1 MPSLSASWP
10 PRAIRS
16 RRETFLP
23 AAPFGPRAVP
33 AELETGLD
41 CVQQTARRKGKHVP
55 KMPPPNYEAFTG
67 AIEEQYDRLSGT
79 NQLIGRYL
87 TQNPNDVAIK
97 SINGIAERCG
107 VHASSLVRFA
117 QAFGYSGFKELQGI
131 FQARLATAAPGY
143 EARVNALR
151 SELELHRQSG
161 SRGGILGDLVARDI
175 ASLQDLVT
183 TATTD
188 KLASAAELLEKADTI
203 YIIGQLRSEPI
214 ALFMRYVLSMLRRRI
229 VLLDGNGGL
238 ATEMAKL
245 ARPSDLLIA
254 VSFRFYAK
262 EVVAIADHAH
272 ASGVPIIAISDSRLS
287 PLAKTASVL
296 FEVPEDE
303 YTFSRSLAAPMC
315 LAQALMVAL
324 AARLQSVE
332 AAEIRIPIATQPH

>member
-1 MPSLSASWP
+1 VASL
-10 PRAIRS
+10 
-16 RRETFLP
+16 
-23 AAPFGPRAVP
+23 
-33 AELETGLD
+33 
-41 CVQQTARRKGKHVP
+41 
-55 KMPPPNYEAFTG
+55 PPPNYEAFTRV
-67 AIEEQYDRLSGT
+67 IEERYDTLSGT

-117 QAFGYSGFKELQGI
+117 QVFGYSGFKELQGI

-143 EARVNALR
+143 EARVNALK

-161 SRGGILGDLVARDI
+161 KRGVLGDLVARDI
-175 ASLQDLVT
+175 ASLQDLLDS
-183 TATTD
+183 ATEEKFTRAVD
-188 KLASAAELLEKADTI
+188 LLSGADTI
-203 YIIGQLRSEPI
+203 YVAGQLRSAPI
-214 ALFMRYVLSMLRRRI
+214 AVFLRYVLSMLQRRI
-229 VLLDGNGGL
+229 VLLDANGGL
-238 ATEMAKL
+238 ATEMAKVM
-245 ARPSDLLIA
+245 RPTDLLIA

-262 EVVAIADHAH
+262 EVVTITDNAH
-272 ASGVPIIAISDSRLS
+272 AAGVPIVAISDSRLS

-324 AARLQSVE
+324 AARLQAVE
-332 AAEIRIPIATQPH
+332 AAETRIPIVTRPD

>member
-1 MPSLSASWP
+1 VASL
-10 PRAIRS
+10 
-16 RRETFLP
+16 
-23 AAPFGPRAVP
+23 
-33 AELETGLD
+33 
-41 CVQQTARRKGKHVP
+41 
-55 KMPPPNYEAFTG
+55 PPPNYEAFTRV
-67 AIEEQYDRLSGT
+67 IEERYDTLSGT

-143 EARVNALR
+143 EARVNALK

-161 SRGGILGDLVARDI
+161 KRGVLGDLVARDI
-175 ASLQDLVT
+175 ASLQDLLDS
-183 TATTD
+183 ATEEKFTRAVD
-188 KLASAAELLEKADTI
+188 LLSGAEAI
-203 YIIGQLRSEPI
+203 YVVGQLRSAPI
-214 ALFMRYVLSMLRRRI
+214 AVFLRYVLSMLQRRI
-229 VLLDGNGGL
+229 VLLDANGGL
-238 ATEMAKL
+238 ATEMAKVM
-245 ARPSDLLIA
+245 RPTDLLIA

-262 EVVAIADHAH
+262 EVVTIADNAH
-272 ASGVPIIAISDSRLS
+272 AAGVPIVAISDSRLS

-324 AARLQSVE
+324 AARLQAVE
-332 AAEIRIPIATQPH
+332 AAETRIPIVTRPD